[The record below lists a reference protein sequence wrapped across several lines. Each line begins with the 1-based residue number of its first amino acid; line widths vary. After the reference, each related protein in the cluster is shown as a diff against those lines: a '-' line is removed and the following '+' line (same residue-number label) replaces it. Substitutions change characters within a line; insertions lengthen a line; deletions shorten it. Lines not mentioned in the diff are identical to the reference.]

1 MSDMLSRLC
10 NAESELRSD
19 WQAEACPTLLEQGQ
33 RVHSRPLPPMFLG
46 TELKDREVQV
56 WRIPGRIAGG
66 PDVTQ
71 HIAFAQQHPL
81 FQSQTIAIQVRIVVA
96 PGSGIVELVH
106 RQTSRLAGE

>member
-19 WQAEACPTLLEQGQ
+19 WQAEACPTLLQQGQ

-66 PDVTQ
+66 PDVPQ

-81 FQSQTIAIQVRIVVA
+81 FQSQTCLLYTSDAADDLLCVDLGGRRI
-96 PGSGIVELVH
+96 IKN
-106 RQTSRLAGE
+106 